1 MTPDYIASL
10 AASGKSEGLD
20 FKSNTGA
27 RYKAAR
33 SVCAM
38 LNQRGGHI
46 LFGVL
51 PNGQVAGQ
59 QIDER
64 KVELL
69 KSEFQ
74 QIDPPALPCVERVRI
89 PTDLEVV
96 VVQVGP
102 GASPPYRYRGESY
115 LRVGNTTQSMPSE
128 ECNRLIFERMHKEHR
143 WENQTVDGFTVDDL
157 DIEEIQN
164 TVAEAVSIGRLNE
177 PASRNAEDMLRALGL
192 LQHGRL
198 TRAAMVLFGRA
209 ERLESEL
216 PQCSV
221 RVARFRGVDRSEV
234 LDNRQIYGNAFSQL
248 SSAMRF
254 LSEWLPLAVRLEFRV
269 WVH

>member
-1 MTPDYIASL
+1 MTPQRFRAL
-10 AASGKSEGLD
+10 
-20 FKSNTGA
+20 
-27 RYKAAR
+27 
-33 SVCAM
+33 SV
-38 LNQRGGHI
+38 
-46 LFGVL
+46 F
-51 PNGQVAGQ
+51 
-59 QIDER
+59 
-64 KVELL
+64 
-69 KSEFQ
+69 
-74 QIDPPALPCVERVRI
+74 
-89 PTDLEVV
+89 
-96 VVQVGP
+96 
-102 GASPPYRYRGESY
+102 ASPQIWKWLWFRWGQAHHRPTVTGENPICG
-115 LRVGNTTQSMPSE
+115 VGNTTQSMPSE

>member
-1 MTPDYIASL
+1 MTPDDIASL
-10 AASGKSEGLD
+10 AASGKSDALD
-20 FKSNTGA
+20 FKTNTGA
-27 RYKAAR
+27 RHNAAR

-38 LNQRGGHI
+38 LNQRGGHV

-51 PNGQVAGQ
+51 QNGQVAGQ
-59 QIDER
+59 QVDER

-74 QIDPPALPCVERVRI
+74 QIDPPALPSVERVRI
-89 PTDLEVV
+89 STDLEVV

-115 LRVGNTTQSMPSE
+115 FRVGNTTRTMPPE
-128 ECNRLIFERMHKEHR
+128 ECNRMVLKRIHKEHR
-143 WENQTVDGFTVDDL
+143 WENQPVDGCKVGDL

-209 ERLESEL
+209 GRLESEL

-221 RVARFRGVDRSEV
+221 RVARCRGVIARK
-234 LDNRQIYGNAFSQL
+234 
-248 SSAMRF
+248 SSTTVRFTAM
-254 LSEWLPLAVRLEFRV
+254 PFRYFQAPCGS
-269 WVH
+269 